1 MASSHS
7 TFDASISGIS
17 KPSISVLD
25 DPRPVPSSKRPLLR
39 LSSMAARSAVRT
51 GWFTGAVVLK
61 IADPRWMREVRA
73 ATKERDTSGD
83 DLWEHCRKTGCSEA
97 HTDL

>member
-1 MASSHS
+1 M
-7 TFDASISGIS
+7 
-17 KPSISVLD
+17 LD

-51 GWFTGAVVLK
+51 GWFTGAVMLK

-73 ATKERDTSGD
+73 ATKERNTSGD
-83 DLWEHCRKTGCSEA
+83 DMWEYCRRKWCSEA
-97 HTDL
+97 HTYLNPTSSASTDSSRLSSSRRCS